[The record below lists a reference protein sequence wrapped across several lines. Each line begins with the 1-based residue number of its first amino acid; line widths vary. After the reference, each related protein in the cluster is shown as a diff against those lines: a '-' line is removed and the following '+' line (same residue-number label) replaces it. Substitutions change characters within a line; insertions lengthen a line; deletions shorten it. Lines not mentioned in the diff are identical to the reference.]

1 MSDKLTTL
9 ITIDDAHKHFLECRN
24 VETPCPTCSGLGVR
38 AYSNTSAWAGGM
50 GGQAITS
57 GVCDKCWGSGDKHR
71 SWPSWKE
78 MKTLRDEN
86 KRLKAD
92 VEKREQSSLRALLA
106 KHGIDIDD
114 LPDSNGDPFL
124 FGPPVYLGDDE
135 ELIKRSRQ

>member
-1 MSDKLTTL
+1 MDPAMKEAF
-9 ITIDDAHKHFLECRN
+9 DFLLERRGI
-24 VETPCPTCSGLGVR
+24 ETPCPTCSGLGVR
-38 AYSNTSAWAGGM
+38 TYGSTAGWMGGM

-78 MKTLRDEN
+78 LKAIRDEN

-92 VEKREQSSLRALLA
+92 VEKRHERSLKALLA
-106 KHGIDIDD
+106 KHGVDIDD
-114 LPDSNGDPFL
+114 LPDSRDPFL